1 MDNPVKV
8 LVVCGTGVISSIDT
22 KKCIP
27 LEKTENTIKYIKTD
41 NTIEYTFIDIKPK
54 PLVQC
59 NNYLEADFLKKLITY
74 NLPKFDIIVLEYCPI
89 ASNIF
94 EGRFYNIQILFEN
107 INKLLQEGGFL
118 IIPKRTYENNNK
130 LKNELNKFSEYTS
143 FTYLENIMQILKK
156 DSDITG
162 GKRRLH

>member
-8 LVVCGTGVISSIDT
+8 LVVCGTGVIRSIDT
-22 KKCIP
+22 TKCIP
-27 LEKTENTIKYIKTD
+27 LEKTENTIKYLKKD

-59 NNYLEADFLKKLITY
+59 NNYLQIDFLKKLITY

-89 ASNIF
+89 ASHIF
-94 EGRFYNIQILFEN
+94 EGKFYNIEILFGN

-118 IIPKRTYENNNK
+118 IIPRKTYDDNNK
-130 LKNELNKFSEYTS
+130 LKNALNTFSEYSS
-143 FTYLENIMQILKK
+143 FTYLENIMQIFKK
-156 DSDITG
+156 ESHITRS
-162 GKRRLH
+162 KRRT